1 MDPAAVEEQL
11 RIAQEVAAARE
22 QEDDDAEDEDDE
34 DYEPYDV
41 RKEFEQYV
49 CTKASLASPDFV
61 QYISFGAAITR
72 KVYLNSSIDKCF
84 RILLGRGPDVGTMT
98 SCCRTTSQSFLR
110 CVHCACRLLLA
121 ATTL

>member
-41 RKEFEQYV
+41 RKEFEQ
-49 CTKASLASPDFV
+49 
-61 QYISFGAAITR
+61 
-72 KVYLNSSIDKCF
+72 
-84 RILLGRGPDVGTMT
+84 
-98 SCCRTTSQSFLR
+98 
-110 CVHCACRLLLA
+110 CVWTEGLLA
-121 ATTL
+121 GAFLPLVHIHFLLRSSSQRP